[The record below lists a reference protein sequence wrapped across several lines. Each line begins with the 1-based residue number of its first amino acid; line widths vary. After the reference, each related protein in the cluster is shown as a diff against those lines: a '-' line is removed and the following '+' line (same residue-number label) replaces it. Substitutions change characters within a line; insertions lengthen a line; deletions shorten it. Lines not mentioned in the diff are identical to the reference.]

1 MKFEPTKL
9 SKVIERNFSYLMHD
23 FYEMQTEYMQSMN
36 NLCGDLDASFVAM
49 FLTNKFY
56 QSEIKENY
64 LSDKVTTKNFYQK
77 NKFYTPLTKFKV
89 SEVSKAIGIP
99 RETVRRKK
107 IKLIK
112 NKFIKFNEKK
122 ESFSINASLINKKV
136 FESQIKISSKML
148 SNYCTFFFDN
158 NVLSKDLDIV
168 SFKNDVEKKF
178 IMYLPIFLN
187 FQISYLTQWRKFIDM
202 ECLYIVVLC
211 ALNTTTQIRR
221 KSNNHNE
228 IFDSREIFTQIFKRT
243 DIFGLNST
251 SIADI
256 TKIPRTTVLR
266 KLAILEKLNLLKK
279 DKNKRYETQDL
290 VNSDYLKKT
299 FYPNLQNTIRLLGF
313 LLSKCLEVYFSKE
326 FKIT

>member
-64 LSDKVTTKNFYQK
+64 LSDKVTTKNFYQE

-148 SNYCTFFFDN
+148 SNYCTFFSDN
-158 NVLSKDLDIV
+158 NVLNKDLDIV